1 MFCFLRRK
9 KLIDREIEVYK
20 AEKMLAVNKQ
30 IEDYRIQRQTEVS
43 ELGKQCHEQIAQYE
57 HEFHST
63 KEARGIELA
72 KLQSK
77 IDALEQVV
85 QARNEVIQA
94 DNNLVRSKD
103 KEIERLNTIIELFI
117 SKQPTTIIQQPIQS
131 R

>member
-1 MFCFLRRK
+1 MFCLFKKK
-9 KLIDREIEVYK
+9 KLIDRELEVYK
-20 AEKMLAVNKQ
+20 AERLVAINKQ
-30 IEDYRIQRQTEVS
+30 IEDYRSQRQTEVS

-72 KLQSK
+72 KLQAK
-77 IDALEQVV
+77 IEALNEVV

-94 DNNLVRSKD
+94 DNNLLKSKD
-103 KEIERLNTIIELFI
+103 AEIERLNNIVELLIKNQPDTIVQQSL
-117 SKQPTTIIQQPIQS
+117 QP